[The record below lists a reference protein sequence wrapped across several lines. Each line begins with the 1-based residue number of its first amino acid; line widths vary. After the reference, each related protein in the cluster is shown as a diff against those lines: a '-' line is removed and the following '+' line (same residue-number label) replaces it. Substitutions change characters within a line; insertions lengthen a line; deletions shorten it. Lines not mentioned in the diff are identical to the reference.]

1 MVAFAA
7 PAVTLAQATTT
18 PAPAPATADNPLAVQ
33 ARSALLMDVRTGEVL
48 YSFNDRDPM
57 QPASLTKIMAFEIYL
72 ESLAAK
78 TVSLDDKAT
87 VSEKAW
93 RLSLNNRLSNMF
105 IDAGERVP
113 VRDLLYGLM
122 VSSGNDVSVVLA
134 EHRSGSEEAFVLDMN
149 ERARA
154 LGLTDTRFANSHGL
168 FAPDQASTARDMALL
183 TRRIL
188 LQHPGATEYTSRPSF
203 TWNGITQP
211 NWNELIGKDTGIN
224 VPRDPRV
231 TGFKTGHLNE
241 AGYHLVATAR
251 DKEKDLDLIAVVM
264 GTDARETRAR
274 EALKL
279 LTYGF
284 NNFRTVTVDWKKRT
298 TSELPVYKGKERR
311 VALVTD
317 RPVVT
322 TVRRGT
328 EDSLKVTADL
338 PPEVIAPVRKGQ
350 RLGTLTLSSGE
361 RELARYELLAAE
373 GVSRGGLS
381 RVVWDSLR
389 LFFRGL
395 FKTRQG

>member
-1 MVAFAA
+1 MMAFA
-7 PAVTLAQATTT
+7 
-18 PAPAPATADNPLAVQ
+18 APAPATADNPLAVQ
-33 ARSALLMDVRTGEVL
+33 ARSALLMDVRTGDLL

-78 TVSLDDKAT
+78 IVSLDDKAT

-93 RLSLNNRLSNMF
+93 ELSLNNRLSNMF

-168 FAPDQASTARDMALL
+168 FATGQASTARDMALL
-183 TRRIL
+183 TRHIL
-188 LQHPGATEYTSRPSF
+188 LKHPGATEYTSRPSF

-251 DKEKDLDLIAVVM
+251 DKGKDLDLIAVVM
-264 GTDARETRAR
+264 GTDSRETRAR

-317 RPVVT
+317 RPLVT

-328 EDSLKVTADL
+328 EESLKVTADL
-338 PPEVIAPVRKGQ
+338 PSEVIAPVRKGQ
-350 RLGTLTLSSGE
+350 RLGMLTLSSGE
-361 RELARYELLAAE
+361 RELARYELRAAE
-373 GVSRGGLS
+373 AIPRGSLF

-389 LFFRGL
+389 LLFRSL
-395 FKTRQG
+395 LKTRQG